1 VQVTEFSTSLP
12 TSLEE
17 QEFAAVVA
25 AISVFIE
32 SENKEGEHSAASNWG
47 MAAKLEAAGAP
58 HLKSNQDIELARR
71 HLSSLAKTLV
81 AFLLCAVIL
90 EQPAH
95 AFWLFKHHKHQD
107 NSENVAPQE
116 APPSQASSQNNPQ
129 TNMGSVM
136 LTPYG
141 SLPTTSKFLPYGT
154 TTRPKTS
161 VNRASELRFNTQQ
174 SALQSPSPSFSASP
188 VIPLTPYCPVTTTI
202 RVALLQ
208 NAPATEII
216 ALDGA
221 VIQEQTSAAR
231 LASLSAQTRWT
242 MRCDQ
247 QAVTFKPKDWYQ
259 VDDDTIAQ
267 NSTGSRYYPQGRTQQ
282 VMYRPAVAPHHNLS
296 SHLLRLP
303 IMVADQQR
311 SFLVTPNGRDG
322 LIGVNGKFYRGSL
335 LIQPAYSDPTR
346 GASST
351 SFNVI
356 NTLNIE
362 DYLLSVVPSEMP
374 SGWPQEALRAQAVA
388 ARTYAY
394 ANLGKHGKD
403 GFDVRDTT
411 DDQVYSGVKAESNS
425 SNQAVASTR
434 NVVMTFEGKAICAY
448 FHSASGGTTESAENV
463 WGKELPYLKAVPDYD
478 NRSPHA
484 LWTKNFSVDQLETSL
499 APNLGQLLS
508 VVVLYRTSSQRANQ
522 VLLVGSQGSE
532 LTSGEAIR
540 RALKLPSTNF
550 NVNPVSDGY
559 SFEGHGF
566 GHGLGLSQWGA
577 RSLAEQGYNAAQIL
591 TYYYRNIAL
600 ERFADVPGH

>member
-1 VQVTEFSTSLP
+1 
-12 TSLEE
+12 
-17 QEFAAVVA
+17 
-25 AISVFIE
+25 
-32 SENKEGEHSAASNWG
+32 
-47 MAAKLEAAGAP
+47 
-58 HLKSNQDIELARR
+58 
-71 HLSSLAKTLV
+71 
-81 AFLLCAVIL
+81 L
-90 EQPAH
+90 EQPAQ

-107 NSENVAPQE
+107 STETAPPAPQSQT
-116 APPSQASSQNNPQ
+116 PPAEVNQG
-129 TNMGSVM
+129 TVM
-136 LTPYG
+136 LSPYG
-141 SLPTTSKFLPYGT
+141 SLPMPTSRFLPYGST
-154 TTRPKTS
+154 VRPKTNMQGN
-161 VNRASELRFNTQQ
+161 VQTLPPLNAS
-174 SALQSPSPSFSASP
+174 SP
-188 VIPLTPYCPVTTTI
+188 VTPLTPYCPVTSTI
-202 RVALLQ
+202 RVSLLQ
-208 NAPATEII
+208 NATLTEII

-221 VIQEQTSAAR
+221 TIQEQATGTR
-231 LASLSAQTRWT
+231 LASLSPQTRWT
-242 MRCDQ
+242 MHCEQ

-267 NSTGSRYYPQGRTQQ
+267 TSRYYPQARTQT
-282 VMYRPAVAPHHNLS
+282 VAYRPTGASHHNFS

-303 IMVADQQR
+303 LLVADQQR
-311 SFLVTPNGRDG
+311 AFLVTPNGRDG
-322 LIGVNGKFYRGSL
+322 LIGINGKFYRGSL
-335 LIQPAYSDPTR
+335 LIQPAYSDPIR
-346 GASST
+346 GAS

-394 ANLGKHGKD
+394 ANIGKHGKD
-403 GFDVRDTT
+403 GYDVKDTT
-411 DDQVYSGVKAESNS
+411 DDQVYSGVKAEANS
-425 SNQAVASTR
+425 SNLAVASTR
-434 NVVMTFEGKAICAY
+434 NVVMTYEGKAICAY

-484 LWTKNFSVDQLETSL
+484 LWTKNFTVEQLESSL

-508 VVVLYRTSSQRANQ
+508 VLVLYRTSSQRANQ

-550 NVNPVSDGY
+550 NVNPVPDGY